1 MNFLLAA
8 FSPFELYTNTL
19 IAVGGISFIVSSIIT
34 FIFMNYLL
42 IWALVQFNVLP
53 QSWSDE
59 FIYILYGWTKDFFLT
74 DMIIDFLAIPFDS
87 IKFIIGQA

>member
-42 IWALVQFNVLP
+42 IWALV
-53 QSWSDE
+53 
-59 FIYILYGWTKDFFLT
+59 
-74 DMIIDFLAIPFDS
+74 
-87 IKFIIGQA
+87 